1 MITFLLIPDLEVFQ
15 LFSITES
22 GISQYKLKV
31 VVLETFFL
39 WQPVLFFSIGSTSYF
54 MSQISLFLNQFALS
68 LHSKYLA
75 SKEYFCVPTFK
86 RILDC
91 ICCFQYSTIKTAKSF

>member
-39 WQPVLFFSIGSTSYF
+39 MTASTVLFHWEYKLLRVTNFS
-54 MSQISLFLNQFALS
+54 FLEPVCFL
-68 LHSKYLA
+68 
-75 SKEYFCVPTFK
+75 PPFK
-86 RILDC
+86 ILG
-91 ICCFQYSTIKTAKSF
+91 F